1 MPICK
6 NCGVEVESNYRTCPL
21 CGAELGA
28 ATARSETARA
38 DPETVGLKEA
48 AQHTAIEAHDEKVRL
63 LFQEVFGFIALA
75 AAVVVFATDFA
86 YGMKITWSRI
96 PLISIG
102 YIWLSIF
109 MIPRL
114 KRIPYLLPVAEL
126 LTTALFLYALNL
138 FTGGRNWFW
147 ELALP
152 IVAALGIL
160 MLLTVFIIRV
170 FKLSVLGGLAV
181 SLISAGLFTLCL
193 EAILN
198 SFLHERIWVSWSLV
212 TAASVIPIIAFLVS
226 FEKRLKKRG
235 SNLQKHFHV

>member
-6 NCGVEVESNYRTCPL
+6 NCGVEVESNYHLCPL
-21 CGAELGA
+21 CGAELGPEA
-28 ATARSETARA
+28 AGSETAGSELESVENHA
-38 DPETVGLKEA
+38 
-48 AQHTAIEAHDEKVRL
+48 AIEAHDEKVRI
-63 LFQEVFGFIALA
+63 LFQEVFGFISLA

-86 YGMKITWSRI
+86 YGMEISWSRI

-126 LTTALFLYALNL
+126 LTTALFLYALDL

-152 IVAALGIL
+152 IVAAFGLL
-160 MLLTVFIIRV
+160 LLLTVFIIRV
-170 FKLSVLGGLAV
+170 FKLSVLGGLAAG
-181 SLISAGLFTLCL
+181 LISAGLFTLCL

-198 SFLHERIWVSWSLV
+198 SFLHEQIWVSWSLV